1 MGGDY
6 TRWTYNPAKD
16 YSGVLKQQGRVDLDA
31 DWNELIET
39 IDRRWRAETV
49 DIIGRAVVPMSTP
62 EAFLIVPTGPGQFTI
77 GVGRMYVDGLLA
89 ECHGLGPS
97 QYDAVLGEVN
107 GAAPV
112 PFDGQPYYPNPSPRP
127 SARGATDLIYLDVWR
142 REVTAVQ
149 DPAIREIALGG
160 PDTATRVQTVWQVK
174 VLPRLDGDFA
184 CGDFIPGWD
193 ALVAPSAGRLTT
205 STVIPPLSP
214 DPCILS
220 ATGGYRGLE
229 NRLYRVEI
237 HVVGTVGGASPA
249 QFKWSRDNASVV
261 STVDSVSAPGGPS
274 SVVTLKSLGKDRVLR
289 FQAGDWVEIVDDNA
303 EFAGA
308 AGFLTKIVAPPDE
321 ANRTITATDPSDPRG
336 NVRSHQQ
343 SAAYA
348 RASLGP
354 ALDRGGQR
362 R

>member
-49 DIIGRAVVPMSTP
+49 DIIGRAVVTMSTP

-112 PFDGQPYYPNPSPRP
+112 PFDGQPYYPNPRPRP
-127 SARGATDLIYLDVWR
+127 SGRGATDLIYLDVWR

-149 DPAIREIALGG
+149 DPAI
-160 PDTATRVQTVWQVK
+160 
-174 VLPRLDGDFA
+174 
-184 CGDFIPGWD
+184 
-193 ALVAPSAGRLTT
+193 
-205 STVIPPLSP
+205 
-214 DPCILS
+214 
-220 ATGGYRGLE
+220 
-229 NRLYRVEI
+229 
-237 HVVGTVGGASPA
+237 
-249 QFKWSRDNASVV
+249 
-261 STVDSVSAPGGPS
+261 
-274 SVVTLKSLGKDRVLR
+274 
-289 FQAGDWVEIVDDNA
+289 
-303 EFAGA
+303 
-308 AGFLTKIVAPPDE
+308 
-321 ANRTITATDPSDPRG
+321 
-336 NVRSHQQ
+336 
-343 SAAYA
+343 
-348 RASLGP
+348 
-354 ALDRGGQR
+354 
-362 R
+362 